1 MTYTVVNGSRNARI
15 GHDFS
20 ERLTDLL
27 KIFPMHPTRL
37 KNALADLLFR
47 IVTQYPSNR
56 RTLIED
62 GAMRVQHSDDIVGV
76 VQKGAEALFIL
87 FKCVLGVL
95 ASGEIPRRTIEEI
108 FSV

>member
-1 MTYTVVNGSRNARI
+1 
-15 GHDFS
+15 
-20 ERLTDLL
+20 
-27 KIFPMHPTRL
+27 
-37 KNALADLLFR
+37 
-47 IVTQYPSNR
+47 
-56 RTLIED
+56 
-62 GAMRVQHSDDIVGV
+62 MRVQHSDDIVGV